1 MTIKTEMVGQTF
13 GPFVRDYEVKDSI
26 LFALGCGC
34 AADGKTD
41 LEYAYEK
48 NQKILPMFGAML
60 IVDSEVTKTIDYG
73 YNYAGSLHWG
83 FDLRFH
89 RPLTRASGRLS
100 TKVLLKGLY
109 DRGEGKGLLAQHV
122 GDTCDEEGNLLFTN
136 ESWDCLIY
144 DGGWGGP
151 AAPRDSVD
159 MPSREPDF
167 TVVERVPENQALIYR
182 LSGDWHPQH
191 VDWEYAAANGM
202 PRPILHAVS
211 FAGIVC
217 RHFIRTFIPGEPE
230 RLTRFKTR
238 ITAPLLPGTTVRT
251 EMWKMEDGSVHF
263 RLADA
268 SQPSSKPFLNFGII
282 EWKQ

>member
-1 MTIKTEMVGQTF
+1 
-13 GPFVRDYEVKDSI
+13 
-26 LFALGCGC
+26 
-34 AADGKTD
+34 
-41 LEYAYEK
+41 
-48 NQKILPMFGAML
+48 
-60 IVDSEVTKTIDYG
+60 
-73 YNYAGSLHWG
+73 
-83 FDLRFH
+83 
-89 RPLTRASGRLS
+89 
-100 TKVLLKGLY
+100 
-109 DRGEGKGLLAQHV
+109 
-122 GDTCDEEGNLLFTN
+122 
-136 ESWDCLIY
+136 
-144 DGGWGGP
+144 
-151 AAPRDSVD
+151 